1 MAKKSGNLLIKLVVL
16 LAVAGAV
23 FFALDSWRKKS
34 GDSDAL
40 VPETATSEGTR
51 PADSTMSREEAER
64 IGTEIGTRI
73 GTEIGTQ
80 IGQEV
85 AAQMLAERQAQR
97 ATGKPAADTAAT
109 ASPPPSAPPPA
120 PAPDATAEVAPES
133 SVVASAEPEPAD
145 ETVETAPA
153 KPVTSAPREERTQGT
168 IPAIPA
174 VAQPSAGR
182 DSWWTKSN
190 TGAPDALFLT
200 YAGNFTSADGSLKGI
215 ALMFSGRFDKQ
226 TDFASSISV
235 TGNSPVSGKWQLGVN
250 PGLIFL
256 PGVPSGDYTVTIKA
270 GLADIEGKSV
280 KSDISGPV
288 NVQ

>member
-34 GDSDAL
+34 TDNDAMAPG
-40 VPETATSEGTR
+40 VETSADAVR
-51 PADSTMSREEAER
+51 PAGSTMSRDEAER

-73 GTEIGTQ
+73 GTEVGTQ
-80 IGQEV
+80 IGREV
-85 AAQMLAERQAQR
+85 AAQMLAERKAQR
-97 ATGKPAADTAAT
+97 EAGKPADETAT
-109 ASPPPSAPPPA
+109 APPPA
-120 PAPDATAEVAPES
+120 PAPQPAPE
-133 SVVASAEPEPAD
+133 AKPEPTVTASTAPEPD
-145 ETVETAPA
+145 EQDEPAETTPA
-153 KPVTSAPREERTQGT
+153 KPAAAAPREERQQGT
-168 IPAIPA
+168 IPATPA

-190 TGAPDALFLT
+190 TGAADALFLT
-200 YAGNFTSADGSLKGI
+200 YAGNFTSADGSLTGI

-226 TDFASSISV
+226 TDFGNSISV
-235 TGNSPVSGKWQLGVN
+235 SGNNPVSGKWQLGAN

-256 PGVPSGDYTVTIKA
+256 PGVPAGDYTVTIKA

-280 KSDISGPV
+280 KNDISGPV

>member
-16 LAVAGAV
+16 LAVASAV

-34 GDSDAL
+34 GDSDGL
-40 VPETATSEGTR
+40 VPETTTSEGTR
-51 PADSTMSREEAER
+51 PAGSTMSREEAER

-85 AAQMLAERQAQR
+85 AAQMLAERKAQR
-97 ATGKPAADTAAT
+97 AASKPAEDT
-109 ASPPPSAPPPA
+109 ASPPP
-120 PAPDATAEVAPES
+120 APEP
-133 SVVASAEPEPAD
+133 AAEPEPSIAD
-145 ETVETAPA
+145 YTVSEPDAAEADQSSETAAAKPAETAP
-153 KPVTSAPREERTQGT
+153 REKRTQGT
-168 IPAIPA
+168 IPSTPA
-174 VAQPSAGR
+174 VAQPSTGR

-190 TGAPDALFLT
+190 TGASDALFLT

-226 TDFASSISV
+226 TDFTSSISV
-235 TGNSPVSGKWQLGVN
+235 TGNSPVSGKWQLGAN

-256 PGVPSGDYTVTIKA
+256 PGVPAGDYTVTVKA
-270 GLADIEGKSV
+270 GLTDIEGKSV